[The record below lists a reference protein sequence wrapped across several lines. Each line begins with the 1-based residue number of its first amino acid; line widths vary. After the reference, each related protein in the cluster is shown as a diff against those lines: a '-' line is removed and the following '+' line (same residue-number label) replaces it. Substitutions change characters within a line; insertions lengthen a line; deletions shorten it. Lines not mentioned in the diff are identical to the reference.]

1 VEAGFAPSST
11 ISEGDQMSSLMII
24 AAVVAIAFL
33 SWNLYRRFGRDHIQA
48 FIDQRKAGSRFVS
61 RGVFVDGNRQLDV
74 ALALDQ
80 NTLFYENRDMQAS
93 IDLQWVREVEYATA
107 LMTSAHTDGSEVMRL
122 RSTSQ
127 TFEFLLPAESAQRWH
142 LMLPQR
148 STAVIAAPPITKT
161 EQSRAD
167 DDGWPVV
174 PLPTAA
180 RT

>member
-1 VEAGFAPSST
+1 
-11 ISEGDQMSSLMII
+11 MSSLIAI
-24 AAVVAIAFL
+24 AAVVAVASL
-33 SWNLYRRFGRDHIQA
+33 SWNLYRRFGRDHIQN

-61 RGVFVDGNRQLDV
+61 RAVFVDGNRQLDV

-93 IDLQWVREVEYATA
+93 IDLQWLREIEYASA

-127 TFEFLLPAESAQRWH
+127 TFEFLLPADSAQRWH
-142 LMLPQR
+142 LMLPPR
-148 STAVIAAPPITKT
+148 ATMVIAPPAVAKT

-174 PLPTAA
+174 PVT
-180 RT
+180 TVQV